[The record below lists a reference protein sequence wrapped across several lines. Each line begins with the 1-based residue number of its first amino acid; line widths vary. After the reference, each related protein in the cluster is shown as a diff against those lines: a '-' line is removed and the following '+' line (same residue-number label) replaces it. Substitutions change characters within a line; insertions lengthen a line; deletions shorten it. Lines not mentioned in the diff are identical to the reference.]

1 MDLRVEKTEKAI
13 RNAFLELRAKRALEK
28 ISVKELCQL
37 AEINKSTF
45 YAHYRDVY
53 DLSDTLEAET
63 VASILDSLPKER
75 EYSVHSVEQF
85 TRDLCLAF
93 AAHIS
98 LINILFSGKEQ
109 NRLSVYIENSLK
121 AVIFEKYP
129 AFQGN
134 LEKNILLSYCIQGGY
149 HAYIN
154 NQSLTAEILT
164 ETISNIVKLLRP
176 MWFSDTAENNL

>member
-98 LINILFSGKEQ
+98 LINILFSGKEHSGDAD
-109 NRLSVYIENSLK
+109 RAVSLP
-121 AVIFEKYP
+121 VLGLRREICLCRSHGYP
-129 AFQGN
+129 GKQCF
-134 LEKNILLSYCIQGGY
+134 C
-149 HAYIN
+149 
-154 NQSLTAEILT
+154 
-164 ETISNIVKLLRP
+164 V
-176 MWFSDTAENNL
+176 

>member
-1 MDLRVEKTEKAI
+1 MDLRGEKTEKAI

-134 LEKNILLSYCIQGGY
+134 LEKNILLSYCIQGAY
-149 HAYIN
+149 HAYVNHPDTDVAVLVDVIGN
-154 NQSLTAEILT
+154 
-164 ETISNIVKLLRP
+164 ISRTLGPLFR
-176 MWFSDTAENNL
+176 D

>member
-13 RNAFLELRAKRALEK
+13 RNAFLELRAKRPLEK

-37 AEINKSTF
+37 ACINKSTF

-53 DLSDTLEAET
+53 DLSDCLEGET
-63 VASILDSLPKER
+63 VASILDSLPRER
-75 EYSVHSVEQF
+75 EYSVQSVEQF

-109 NRLSVYIENSLK
+109 NRLSVYLEHSLK
-121 AVIFEKYP
+121 TVIFEKYP
-129 AFQGN
+129 AFAADV
-134 LEKNILLSYCIQGGY
+134 EKNILLSYCIQGAY
-149 HAYIN
+149 HAYVN
-154 NQSLTAEILT
+154 NPNADTATLVDVIG
-164 ETISNIVKLLRP
+164 TISRTLGPLWRV
-176 MWFSDTAENNL
+176 

>member
-13 RNAFLELRAKRALEK
+13 RNAFLELRSKRALEK
-28 ISVKELCQL
+28 ITVKELCQL
-37 AEINKSTF
+37 ACINKSTF

-53 DLSDTLEAET
+53 DLSDTLETET
-63 VASILDSLPKER
+63 VASILNSLPQER
-75 EYSVHSVEQF
+75 EYSIMSVELF

-109 NRLSVYIENSLK
+109 NRLSVCIEDSLK
-121 AVIFEKYP
+121 EVIFAKYP
-129 AFQGN
+129 AFERD
-134 LEKNILLSYCIQGGY
+134 LEKKILLSYCIQGAY

-154 NQSLTAEILT
+154 NPSADV
-164 ETISNIVKLLRP
+164 ETLVDVIGRISQTLGP
-176 MWFSDTAENNL
+176 MFR